1 MESPATPAITFSNV
15 KLLIAGGGK
24 MGEALLA
31 GLLKS
36 GWAEADEI
44 AVSEPMAETRAALQQ
59 KYPGVHVLDAPV
71 ASDGAIVAVK
81 PAYVPEASAQL
92 AEVGCGRVLSIA
104 AGVPTSAIEAALPAG
119 TPVVRAMPN
128 TPALVGAGA
137 AAIAGGAA
145 ARDDDLN
152 WAESILSAVGIVVRV
167 PEEQL
172 DAVTGLS
179 GSGPAYVFLVAEAMI
194 AAGKSVGLPDDVA
207 EQLAIQTIMGAGR
220 MLAETGDSPEQLRI
234 NVSSPNGTTV
244 AGLAKL
250 DELGVRDA
258 FTAAVARATERSKEL
273 GKS

>member
-1 MESPATPAITFSNV
+1 V

-31 GLLKS
+31 GLIRS
-36 GWAEADEI
+36 GWATADQI
-44 AVSEPMAETRAALQQ
+44 AVSEPVAERRDYLAAT
-59 KYPGVHVLDAPV
+59 YPGLYVADGPV
-71 ASDGAIVAVK
+71 AADGAIVAVK
-81 PAYVPEASAQL
+81 PGYVPEASAQL

-104 AGVPTSAIEAALPAG
+104 AGVSTATIEAVLPAG

-145 ARDDDLN
+145 ASDDDLA

-167 PEEQL
+167 PEEQI

-194 AAGKSVGLPDDVA
+194 AAGQSVGLPDDVA
-207 EQLAIQTIMGAGR
+207 ERLAIQTIMGAGR
-220 MLAETGDSPEQLRI
+220 MLAESGDSPEQLRI

-258 FTAAVARATERSKEL
+258 FSAAVQRATERSREL
-273 GKS
+273 GQA